1 VPILRRISRL
11 ECSAVLMVALVAT
24 TQAHAIVGHSGIAPH
39 GTATHTQG
47 YLGIEFHDLT
57 DDQLAA
63 LHLKSGRG
71 VEVVMVDHDGPAGKA
86 GLRPHDIIV
95 SLNGQMVASAE
106 TLRRMIHDD
115 GAGVG
120 ITLGVLRSGQSMTLN
135 AKLADRAD
143 VEREALARMAIPIA
157 PEEQDAT
164 SSVVVESFTAEPA
177 QPSHGQNFLEMM
189 LHTTPFTGLAMEAM
203 TPQLAGFFG
212 APQGDGL
219 LVQTVLPNS
228 PAASA
233 GLRAG
238 DVVLR
243 ADGVALRSASE
254 WMKHLHA
261 VRGSAIAL
269 IVLRDKRELPVTIVP
284 ELKKHSS
291 VSYPKIFQPA
301 PLLTA

>member
-11 ECSAVLMVALVAT
+11 ELNVVLAVALAGT
-24 TQAHAIVGHSGIAPH
+24 LPAGAASSHAASAPR
-39 GTATHTQG
+39 GTAQHAQG

-57 DDQLAA
+57 DDQIAA
-63 LHLKSGRG
+63 QHLKGGHG
-71 VEVVMVDHDGPAGKA
+71 VEVVMVDHDGPAGAA

-95 SLNGQMVASAE
+95 SLNGQMIAGAE
-106 TLRRMIHDD
+106 ALRKMIHDA

-120 ITLGVLRSGQSMTLN
+120 VALGVLRGGQTMTLS

-143 VEREALARMAIPIA
+143 VEREALARMAIPVA
-157 PEEQDAT
+157 PEADDA
-164 SSVVVESFTAEPA
+164 SSAVVVESFTAEPS
-177 QPSHGQNFLEMM
+177 PSAHSQSFLEMM

-212 APQGDGL
+212 APQNSGL

-228 PAASA
+228 PAAAA

-243 ADGVALRSASE
+243 ADGVPMRSASE

-261 VRGSAIAL
+261 VRGSSIAL
-269 IVLRDKRELPVTIVP
+269 AVLRDKREVPVTIVP
-284 ELKKHSS
+284 ELKKHSMLEW
-291 VSYPKIFQPA
+291 PRLF
-301 PLLTA
+301 

>member
-11 ECSAVLMVALVAT
+11 ELNVVLAVALAGT
-24 TQAHAIVGHSGIAPH
+24 LPAGAASSHAASAPR
-39 GTATHTQG
+39 GTAQHAQG

-57 DDQLAA
+57 DDQIAA
-63 LHLKSGRG
+63 QHLKGGHG
-71 VEVVMVDHDGPAGKA
+71 VEVVMVDHDGPAGAA

-95 SLNGQMVASAE
+95 SL
-106 TLRRMIHDD
+106 RKMIHDA

-120 ITLGVLRSGQSMTLN
+120 VALGVLRGGQTMTLS

-143 VEREALARMAIPIA
+143 VEREALARMAIPVA
-157 PEEQDAT
+157 PEADDA
-164 SSVVVESFTAEPA
+164 SSAVVVESFTAEPS
-177 QPSHGQNFLEMM
+177 PSAHSQSFLEMM

-212 APQGDGL
+212 APQNSGL

-228 PAASA
+228 PAAAA

-243 ADGVALRSASE
+243 ADGVPMRSASE

-261 VRGSAIAL
+261 VRGSSIAL
-269 IVLRDKRELPVTIVP
+269 AVLRDKREVPVTIVP
-284 ELKKHSS
+284 ELKKHSMLEW
-291 VSYPKIFQPA
+291 PRLF
-301 PLLTA
+301 